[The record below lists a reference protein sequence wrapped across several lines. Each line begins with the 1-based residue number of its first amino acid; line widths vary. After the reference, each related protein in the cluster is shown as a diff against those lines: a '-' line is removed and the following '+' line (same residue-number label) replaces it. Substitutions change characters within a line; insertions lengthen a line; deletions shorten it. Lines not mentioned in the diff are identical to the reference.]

1 MTKFKTFDDLSKI
14 RSIED
19 CAEAAE
25 EIENMVK
32 HMVAEDFNQ
41 IILGRF
47 KNPKVHRPLMKVLV
61 CRDMVHLFFMIF
73 QAGKMSGKLEMIADT
88 YENIDIDEPDQYNR
102 QVH

>member
-32 HMVAEDFNQ
+32 HTVAEEFNK
-41 IILGRF
+41 IIL
-47 KNPKVHRPLMKVLV
+47 KVSKTPEVQRKLLNALV
-61 CRDMVHLFFMIF
+61 TRDMVHMFQMIF
-73 QAGKMSGKLEMIADT
+73 EAGKMAGKLEMLAETMQDVD
-88 YENIDIDEPDQYNR
+88 EDEPDQYNR

>member
-41 IILGRF
+41 IILDRF
-47 KNPKVHRPLMKVLV
+47 QNPKVHRPLMKVLV

>member
-41 IILGRF
+41 IILDRF

-61 CRDMVHLFFMIF
+61 CRDMVHMFQKIF
-73 QAGKMSGKLEMIADT
+73 EAGKVAGKLEMLAETMQDVD
-88 YENIDIDEPDQYNR
+88 EDEPDQYNR

>member
-41 IILGRF
+41 IILDRF
-47 KNPKVHRPLMKVLV
+47 TNPKVHRPLMKVLV